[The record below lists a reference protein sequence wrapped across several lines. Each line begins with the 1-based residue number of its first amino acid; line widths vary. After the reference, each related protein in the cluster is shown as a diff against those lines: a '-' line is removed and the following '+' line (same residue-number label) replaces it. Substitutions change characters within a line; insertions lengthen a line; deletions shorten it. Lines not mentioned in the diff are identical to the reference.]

1 VALSAP
7 RLLYLATAD
16 ARGHLMR
23 AQLLTHALRAQG
35 AHVDVLTTSDAG
47 VQFLRR
53 FGIEASLLSP
63 RYAVQFDARQ
73 NMRAAATDANVAA
86 YLLHPARMLRDIL
99 RLRRRLRGV
108 DLILND
114 SFHPALLVMG
124 MLPGWRRKIAH
135 VYGASLRAA
144 LQGNFDGRLPRP
156 VAALF
161 ARLIGWQID
170 AAAGQLEHD
179 FAQPRLQACGRR
191 FRLPTPVAL
200 AAPAVPGAAPQMPIA
215 AVYLNPHFRDP
226 DLAQALEQGLQR
238 AGLHSHRVGEGYAD
252 RAGWVGEDPQWIACA
267 AASTLLVSAPG
278 MAALSVAQVYR
289 RPILLLLTEQP
300 EQQRNARRAAA
311 CGLAHRTVVWRGDGE
326 AFALAVA
333 AACRALQS
341 EPLPPAPEP
350 PPLDA
355 PARLQLWVQLILAL
369 ARGQC
374 VPSAD
379 ALVPA
384 PAPVPVR
391 QEQGA

>member
-1 VALSAP
+1 MALNPP

-35 AHVDVLTTSDAG
+35 AHVDVLTTSAAG
-47 VQFLRR
+47 VQFLGR
-53 FGIEASLLSP
+53 FGIDAALLSP
-63 RYAVQFDARQ
+63 HYAVQFDARQ

-86 YLLHPARMLRDIL
+86 YLLHPARLLRDIV
-99 RLRRRLRGV
+99 RLRRCLRGV
-108 DLILND
+108 DLVLND

-124 MLPGWRRKIAH
+124 MLPGWRRRIVH
-135 VYGASLRAA
+135 VYGISLRAA

-156 VAALF
+156 AAALF

-170 AAAGQLEHD
+170 AAAAQLEHD
-179 FAQPRLQACGRR
+179 FAQPRLHARGRR

-200 AAPAVPGAAPQMPIA
+200 AAAAAAGALPPAPAA

-226 DLAQALEQGLQR
+226 ALADALEQGLQR
-238 AGLHSHRVGEGYAD
+238 AGLDSHRVGEGYAG
-252 RAGWVGEDPQWIACA
+252 RPGWVAEDPQWIASA

-289 RPILLLLTEQP
+289 RPILLVLTDQP

-311 CGLAHRTVVWRGDGE
+311 CGLQHRTVVWRGDGD
-326 AFALAVA
+326 AFAQAVA
-333 AACRALQS
+333 AACRALQA
-341 EPLPPAPEP
+341 EPPPPAPEP
-350 PPLDA
+350 AALDA
-355 PARLQLWVQLILAL
+355 PARLRLWVQLILAL
-369 ARGQC
+369 ARGQRA
-374 VPSAD
+374 PIAD
-379 ALVPA
+379 ALVLA
-384 PAPVPVR
+384 PAPVTVR